1 MIMLALVD
9 GTPRVL
15 NLKQILEEYIKHQKS
30 VIVRRTQFDLDKTL
44 EREHI
49 LLGLVKALTNID
61 EVIDTIKKS
70 KRQTVGYRKSYEGL
84 LNFPTSRLL
93 RYLK

>member
-30 VIVRRTQFDLDKTL
+30 VIVRRTQFDLDKSFGKRTYIA
-44 EREHI
+44 RSRQ
-49 LLGLVKALTNID
+49 GVD
-61 EVIDTIKKS
+61 E
-70 KRQTVGYRKSYEGL
+70 YRRSNRYYQRSLK
-84 LNFPTSRLL
+84 TDSRLSKIL
-93 RYLK
+93 